1 MKHQV
6 REDKGHIIVSFEG
19 DVDMQNSPEA
29 RSVLL
34 KSLEKN
40 MPVLVDLSQVSYID
54 SSGVASLV
62 ETLQTAKRNNC
73 GFALVSVSDEAKRV
87 LQLARLDKIFTIF
100 DTLEEGLAGSAG

>member
-1 MKHQV
+1 MKHQI
-6 REDKGHIIVSFEG
+6 REEQGHIIVSFEG

-34 KSLEKN
+34 KSLEKKL
-40 MPVLVDLSQVSYID
+40 PLLVDLSQVSYID

-62 ETLQTAKRNNC
+62 ESLQTAKRNNC
-73 GFALVSVSDEAKRV
+73 EFALVSVSDEANRV

-100 DTLEEGLAGSAG
+100 ESLEEGLAGSAD